1 MGGDGTRD
9 EDRRA
14 RQSESLRQPDAFP
27 FPNVATPAPD
37 VGSGSSS
44 GSTIGHN
51 DMKRL
56 SSRALSAGA
65 ILVLLSVTPAFA
77 QVAGNPGDL
86 HTQTLYMQQY
96 HGLNG
101 YTARAPEAA
110 KTTTSCDLVHDF

>member
-1 MGGDGTRD
+1 MGGDGARD

-27 FPNVATPAPD
+27 FPNVATPASD

-44 GSTIGHN
+44 GSNIGHN

-77 QVAGNPGDL
+77 QVAGNPGGV
-86 HTQTLYMQQY
+86 HTRAFYIKQEK
-96 HGLNG
+96 GPRG
-101 YTARAPEAA
+101 YNSKAT
-110 KTTTSCDLVHDF
+110 